1 MRHIMII
8 VLFVLSLNATS
19 ITMQSSYK
27 TALKEAKKADRPL
40 LIYLSMPHCK
50 TCEYMNREVLNQT
63 KIVSY
68 LNKYYIVVHLD
79 SDDHTLPR
87 KLRANVS
94 PVFHFIDPRTDEM
107 IESIMGGRNA
117 SKFLKLLK
125 YSYRDYRD
133 GP

>member
-1 MRHIMII
+1 MRYILL
-8 VLFVLSLNATS
+8 LFAVVFSLNALNL
-19 ITMQSSYK
+19 TMQSDYK
-27 TALKEAKKADRPL
+27 TALKVAKKLHRPL

-94 PVFHFIDPRTDEM
+94 PVFHFIDPRDGEM
-107 IESIMGGRNA
+107 IESIMGGRDT

-125 YSYRDYRD
+125 YSYHDYRD
-133 GP
+133 GS

>member
-8 VLFVLSLNATS
+8 VLFMLSLNATS

-27 TALKEAKKADRPL
+27 AALKEAKKTDRPL

-50 TCEYMNREVLNQT
+50 TCEYMNKKVLNQE

-68 LNKYYIVVHLD
+68 LNNHYIVVHLD

-94 PVFHFIDPRTDEM
+94 PVFHFIDPRDGEM
-107 IESIMGGRNA
+107 IESIMGGRNT

-125 YSYRDYRD
+125 YSYRDYKD
-133 GP
+133 ES